1 MTGLFQSG
9 DFTLHSGDKSTWK
22 IDCDALSDDDLASL
36 AALAS
41 RNLPKFRDVVGIPRG
56 GLRFAAALLPYA
68 VLHSDTVLIVDD
80 VLTTGASMKEMR
92 SLKES
97 QGYHTI
103 GLVIFARKQPPTWV
117 EPIFRA
123 PFGWRQ

>member
-1 MTGLFQSG
+1 MTDLFKYG
-9 DFTLHSGDKSTWK
+9 DFTLHSGDKASWK
-22 IDCDALSDDDLASL
+22 IDCDALSDADLSAL
-36 AALAS
+36 AALAV

-56 GLRFAAALLPYA
+56 GLRFAAALAPHA
-68 VLHSDTVLIVDD
+68 VLHSDVMLIVDD

-103 GLVIFARKQPPTWV
+103 GLVIFARKPPPTWV

>member
-1 MTGLFQSG
+1 MTHWIQTASG
-9 DFTLHSGDKSTWK
+9 REFPLINPKSTA
-22 IDCDALSDDDLASL
+22 IY
-36 AALAS
+36 
-41 RNLPKFRDVVGIPRG
+41 DVVGIPRG
-56 GLRFAAALLPYA
+56 GLRFAAALRPYA